1 MRVRIKIC
9 GLRTV
14 EAIEAAAEAGADAV
28 GLVFADS
35 PRRVDPAAAARLAAA
50 VPAPVARVAVFR
62 RPAPKLVAEVLS
74 ALRPDWVQ
82 ADMADQALFSALPPR
97 CLLPVCRNEEELAAT
112 TEGQSLLFE
121 GPCSGVGRP
130 ADWEQAAR
138 WARRR
143 RLFLAGGLDP
153 ENVARAIAV
162 VRPWGVDV
170 SSGVERERGEKD
182 PARIRAF
189 VRAVRQAERTVG
201 EE

>member
-14 EAIEAAAEAGADAV
+14 EAIEAAVEAGADAV
-28 GLVFADS
+28 GFVFADS
-35 PRRVDPAAAARLAAA
+35 PRRVDLASAAHLAAA
-50 VPAPVARVAVFR
+50 VPAPLARVAVFR
-62 RPAPKLVAEVLS
+62 HPAANLVAEVLDT
-74 ALRPDWVQ
+74 LRPDWVQ
-82 ADMADQALFSALPPR
+82 VDIADTAFFSALPPR
-97 CLLPVCRNEEELAAT
+97 CLLPVCRNEVELAAT
-112 TEGQSLLFE
+112 AEGQSLLFE
-121 GPCSGVGRP
+121 GPRSGVGEQ
-130 ADWEQAAR
+130 ADWERAAR
-138 WARRR
+138 WARSR

-153 ENVARAIAV
+153 ENVGRAIAA

-189 VRAVRQAERTVG
+189 VRAVRQAERTLG